1 MSSDRPPAHVPTLT
15 EVVTWP
21 KPPAGA
27 PAVAPPVVA
36 PPAVAPPVVSPPVMA
51 APVAASPVAASPV
64 AAAPIEPSPVTTPSS
79 APPQPS
85 EGELVDRVL
94 ANLHRQVDLALEV
107 KLREA
112 LAPVLARATDTIV
125 REARRELTSTLRELV
140 ARAIAQELAR
150 RGQR

>member
-21 KPPAGA
+21 KSPAG
-27 PAVAPPVVA
+27 
-36 PPAVAPPVVSPPVMA
+36 
-51 APVAASPVAASPV
+51 VAATVVSPV
-64 AAAPIEPSPVTTPSS
+64 AAAAPVVPAPVAAAPAEPSPAAP

-112 LAPVLARATDTIV
+112 LAPVLARATDAIV

>member
-1 MSSDRPPAHVPTLT
+1 MSTDRPPAQVPTLT

-21 KPPAGA
+21 KPPAGS
-27 PAVAPPVVA
+27 APPHVE
-36 PPAVAPPVVSPPVMA
+36 
-51 APVAASPVAASPV
+51 
-64 AAAPIEPSPVTTPSS
+64 AAAPANGP
-79 APPQPS
+79 AQPS

-112 LAPVLARATDTIV
+112 LAPVLARATDAIV
-125 REARRELTSTLRELV
+125 REARRELTTTLRELV